1 MRRWASECPLWALSG
16 YDSHWTSGQSILYRI
31 LWHTSVFV
39 PTTEYALKEW
49 VP

>member
-1 MRRWASECPLWALSG
+1 
-16 YDSHWTSGQSILYRI
+16 LYRI
-31 LWHTSVFV
+31 LWHTSVFI